1 MNQGQASPR
10 PPVPAMTELQ
20 QFAILKATAE
30 EGRRVYVKLQKER
43 AYLQKIKKMTGE
55 KIAVSQRPDDVEGLR
70 NEKPPS
76 HTNRLDSEVLTSA
89 LCNDRHAHDV
99 SNTDYYRARVLSS
112 NLSIHCGAH
121 DVSNQDRA
129 RLRKEMTGNC
139 AIGKMVVLLSPC
151 LRSKGR
157 ETERKTLDHLGATS
171 ICNIVCRR
179 PMNHEEENDAVTE
192 VYSSP
197 DDWFKR
203 SNVATTHERGAL
215 DDNVI
220 PKPGMERAIH
230 HVRPERKE
238 HAVPQRPGLKPVSYM
253 EPLRCV
259 CFSLSYNASNTRRD
273 VTSLKAP
280 PDVLCN
286 QYELCTMCIP

>member
-43 AYLQKIKKMTGE
+43 AYLQKIKKMTDE
-55 KIAVSQRPDDVEGLR
+55 KIAVSQRPVDVEGLR
-70 NEKPPS
+70 NEKPAS

-89 LCNDRHAHDV
+89 LLLT
-99 SNTDYYRARVLSS
+99 S
-112 NLSIHCGAH
+112 
-121 DVSNQDRA
+121 A